1 MGKQSG
7 LGDQLLV
14 GGWDLGDDIGSVGN
28 ISGPLATLNTT
39 GITKSAF
46 ERIGGQRDGAIEYT
60 AFFNP
65 GQGRAHERL
74 SKLPTG
80 DQLVTYLR
88 GTGLGKAAAC
98 LVGKQIGYDGS
109 RGDDGSFTFGVT
121 TQGSHYGLEWGV
133 QLTDGVRTDAAPTA
147 GATFDGGAGGDAY
160 VSLSGDA
167 GDYVSTP
174 DAAVLD
180 VTGDIDLRA
189 HVALDD
195 WTPPAQ
201 NVLVGKWDSGSGNR
215 CYQLAVTTGGNLTI
229 GWSTDGT
236 ASMSATSSVATGF
249 ADGTAHWCRVTMKVD
264 NGAGSAEV
272 TFYTSEDGAA
282 WTQLGTVQLPGATTS
297 IFSGTSPLELGSQNN
312 GVSNRVTGRI
322 YSAQVYSGIDGT
334 LVADPVATGPG
345 VTDSTGLV
353 WTLHG
358 NAVVLAPSRH
368 GLQAYLH
375 VLDMAGADATVT
387 LEESVDGTTWT
398 AVTGGAFAQVTAGRT
413 WQRLATARD
422 QTVARYLRVS
432 TAGTFTSLS
441 LLVVVVVNPV
451 EVTF

>member
-133 QLTDGVRTDAAPTA
+133 QLTDGVRTDTAAADGDTVDLGAGPTA
-147 GATFDGGAGGDAY
+147 HGA
-160 VSLSGDA
+160 
-167 GDYVSTP
+167 
-174 DAAVLD
+174 
-180 VTGDIDLRA
+180 
-189 HVALDD
+189 
-195 WTPPAQ
+195 
-201 NVLVGKWDSGSGNR
+201 
-215 CYQLAVTTGGNLTI
+215 QL
-229 GWSTDGT
+229 
-236 ASMSATSSVATGF
+236 
-249 ADGTAHWCRVTMKVD
+249 
-264 NGAGSAEV
+264 
-272 TFYTSEDGAA
+272 
-282 WTQLGTVQLPGATTS
+282 
-297 IFSGTSPLELGSQNN
+297 
-312 GVSNRVTGRI
+312 
-322 YSAQVYSGIDGT
+322 
-334 LVADPVATGPG
+334 
-345 VTDSTGLV
+345 
-353 WTLHG
+353 
-358 NAVVLAPSRH
+358 
-368 GLQAYLH
+368 YLH
-375 VLDMAGADATVT
+375 VLEFTGTDATVT
-387 LEESVDGTTWT
+387 VQESVDGTTWT
-398 AVTGGAFAQVTAGRT
+398 DVVGGAFDQVTAGRS

-422 QTVARYLRVS
+422 QTVQRYLRAS
-432 TAGTFTSLS
+432 TSGTFTSLS
-441 LLVVVVVNPV
+441 LLVVAVVNPV
-451 EVTF
+451 EVSF